1 MSDFRIFG
9 TEISGNRGQK
19 RELSSDAR
27 VAIVTA
33 KKLGKSKNEIA
44 KAFGC
49 SPSTVLRTLQRY
61 HQHQTF
67 KSLPRKGRPQK
78 LTRSEKRYIISMV
91 KRFPRI
97 SYKALIRDANT
108 GVSKSTIRRV
118 LRNHYRRKWIA
129 MKRIPLTQESAR
141 ARLSFVRYWRSRA
154 QELVEVW
161 LLEVGDLVSLA
172 DLHQSHFSDESS
184 IQNTP
189 NNPNAYVF
197 RLPAFKYA
205 PHLVNLKPHVKADIS
220 IMVWGMVWKG
230 GRSPLVIMERDIEAA
245 RNGYSANS
253 YIWALE
259 EGLLSTYRPG
269 YPFQQDNASI
279 HTARKVKDWFEE
291 HGIWVIDWPP
301 HSPDL
306 NPIEHIWKALKDQL
320 YRNNPYLDFLRG
332 SEADIQ
338 VFAKALQDTWDSL
351 PQALIDRLVDSMPS
365 RLQAVHQ
372 ARGWYTKY

>member
-1 MSDFRIFG
+1 M
-9 TEISGNRGQK
+9 
-19 RELSSDAR
+19 
-27 VAIVTA
+27 
-33 KKLGKSKNEIA
+33 
-44 KAFGC
+44 
-49 SPSTVLRTLQRY
+49 
-61 HQHQTF
+61 
-67 KSLPRKGRPQK
+67 
-78 LTRSEKRYIISMV
+78 
-91 KRFPRI
+91 
-97 SYKALIRDANT
+97 
-108 GVSKSTIRRV
+108 
-118 LRNHYRRKWIA
+118 
-129 MKRIPLTQESAR
+129 
-141 ARLSFVRYWRSRA
+141 
-154 QELVEVW
+154 
-161 LLEVGDLVSLA
+161 
-172 DLHQSHFSDESS
+172 
-184 IQNTP
+184 
-189 NNPNAYVF
+189 
-197 RLPAFKYA
+197 
-205 PHLVNLKPHVKADIS
+205 
-220 IMVWGMVWKG
+220 
-230 GRSPLVIMERDIEAA
+230 VIMERDIEAA

-320 YRNNPYLDFLRG
+320 YRDNPYLDFLRG